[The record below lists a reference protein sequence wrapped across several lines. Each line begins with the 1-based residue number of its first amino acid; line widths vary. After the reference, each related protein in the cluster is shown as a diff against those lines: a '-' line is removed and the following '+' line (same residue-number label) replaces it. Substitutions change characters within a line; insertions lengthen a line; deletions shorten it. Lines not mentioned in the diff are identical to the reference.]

1 MKLLSIK
8 DLFGD
13 DLRGDARFVKE
24 LTKAYNSLEREGA
37 MKTIEKTA

>member
-13 DLRGDARFVKE
+13 DLRGDERFVKQ
-24 LTKAYNSLEREGA
+24 LTEAYNDLEREGA
-37 MKTIEKTA
+37 MKTIEKNA